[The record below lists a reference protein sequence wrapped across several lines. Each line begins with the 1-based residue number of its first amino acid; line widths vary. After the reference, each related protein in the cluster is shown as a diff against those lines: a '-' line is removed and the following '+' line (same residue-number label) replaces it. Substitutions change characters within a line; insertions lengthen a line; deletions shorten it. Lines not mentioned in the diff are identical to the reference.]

1 MVPPTWS
8 SLLFLSM
15 KFNLSVCRLAS
26 VIVLS
31 DSISVVLS
39 WVSGDV
45 GDVVGEL
52 NDR

>member
-1 MVPPTWS
+1 MEID
-8 SLLFLSM
+8 
-15 KFNLSVCRLAS
+15 LSVCRLAS
-26 VIVLS
+26 VIILS

-52 NDR
+52 NGR